1 MSATRPTPVEL
12 SGDVIAAVDLLDK
25 KNIRFAL
32 DESIPTSHRP
42 VSLVNI
48 AVGSDTVQNVS
59 LGATSSVSINPT
71 WQVTVPDTFVLDSNI
86 QLRLPFSFQFRG
98 TTNAANS
105 KCLPDNQWCMSRYA
119 IYQAI
124 QSITVTMD
132 GASISKSI
140 GEIMPLIA
148 DYTDL
153 EDARSHDLYSCP
165 DTVSNFA
172 QIYGAAGADAA
183 RKDLVLGTAASPFAP
198 PGFANS
204 KYGSRAPVVVS
215 TTDAAAA
222 AGVRTETYDI
232 DVFMAL
238 PWSIFA
244 SSGTGLGLGNLRQMR
259 VSIQFNSE
267 WDRLFNY
274 LPALTG
280 YAAADRPA
288 VFGAP
293 TFRGAPDMYCR
304 YIKPADY
311 VTKAL
316 INPETNL
323 PHSQIHTMKQHAH
336 WSMEKRVGVTGPEN
350 ASSTPITLQS
360 VPKRIFVAAVRARS
374 SHRTGTGGTAMTPQE
389 ILETPSTYGLLSN
402 VKISIGGRDA
412 NNSLTTFG
420 LYEMSSRNGYSLPWS
435 IAKKTG
441 FAVCFDLQNDLSLGQ
456 HNILSCVSNLPLY
469 VSADITNTAV
479 NEAGIPVAATY
490 DFVVV
495 VETDSY
501 LDFKPSGVITVTD
514 AIELDAADKAALML
528 VGSHVIRTSSNTIGG
543 SIFGTLFRG
552 AKKVLSGLP
561 KLAWDNRGK
570 IFDYVKSSLASGFRP
585 NSVGGGDALVP
596 AKKPSAASKRG
607 AGVAQSTED
616 SRIL

>member
-1 MSATRPTPVEL
+1 MSEPVPVSLPSDVLAAAERL
-12 SGDVIAAVDLLDK
+12 SQ
-25 KNIRFAL
+25 KNLQFAL

-42 VSLVNI
+42 VSLIDV
-48 AVGSDTVQNVS
+48 AVGPETVQNVR
-59 LGATSSVSINPT
+59 LGATSSDSINPT
-71 WQVTVPDTFVLDSNI
+71 WQITVPDTFVLDSNI
-86 QLRLPFSFQFRG
+86 QLRLPFRFRFRG
-98 TTNAANS
+98 TTNEASS

-124 QSITVTMD
+124 QNITVTMD

-172 QIYGAAGADAA
+172 QIYAADVGN
-183 RKDLVLGTAASPFAP
+183 KSLILGTAASPFAP

-204 KYGSRAPVVVS
+204 KYGSRAPVVVA
-215 TTDAAAA
+215 TTDAS
-222 AGVRTETYDI
+222 AGAGARDVTYDI
-232 DVFMAL
+232 DVYMAL

-274 LPALTG
+274 LPTMTG
-280 YAAADRPA
+280 YTLGTNRP
-288 VFGAP
+288 VVSGAP
-293 TFRGAPDMYCR
+293 TFREAPDMYCR

-316 INPETNL
+316 TNPENNL
-323 PHSQIHTMKQHAH
+323 PYPQVHTMKQHSH
-336 WSMEKRVGVTGPEN
+336 WSMTKRVGAGATEL

-374 SHRTGTGGTAMTPQE
+374 AHRNGPTGAPMTAQQ
-389 ILETPSTYGLLSN
+389 ILETPSTYGLLSD

-420 LYEMSSRNGYSLPWS
+420 LYEMSSRNGYSLPQS

-441 FAVCFDLQNDLSLGQ
+441 FVVCFDLQNDLSLGQ
-456 HNILSCVSNLPLY
+456 HNILSCISNLPLY
-469 VSADITNTAV
+469 VSANITNTAV
-479 NEAGIPVAATY
+479 DTTNAGIAADY

-501 LDFKPSGVITVTD
+501 IEFKPTGIVSITD
-514 AIELDAADKAALML
+514 ALELSSEDRDALMK
-528 VGSHVIRTSSNTIGG
+528 VGAHVIRTSSNTVGG

-585 NSVGGGDALVP
+585 NSVGGSDSLVP
-596 AKKPSAASKRG
+596 TKTKATAGAAKRG
-607 AGVAQSTED
+607 AGVDQSTTAC
-616 SRIL
+616 RIL

>member
-1 MSATRPTPVEL
+1 MSDSLEL
-12 SGDVIAAVDLLDK
+12 SSAVTEAVKRLDR
-25 KNIRFAL
+25 KNLRFAL
-32 DESIPTSHRP
+32 DESIPTAHRP
-42 VSLVNI
+42 VSMIDV
-48 AVGSDTVQNVS
+48 AVGPDTVQNVR
-59 LGATSSVSINPT
+59 LGASSSKSINPT
-71 WQVTVPDTFVLDSNI
+71 WQITVPDTFVLDSNI
-86 QLRLPFSFQFRG
+86 HIRLPFRFRFQG
-98 TTNAANS
+98 TTNAAAS

-124 QSITVTMD
+124 QSVSVTMD

-172 QIYGAAGADAA
+172 QLYSSAVGDDA
-183 RKDLVLGTAASPFAP
+183 KHLLIGSAASPFAP
-198 PGFANS
+198 PAFANS
-204 KYGSRAPVVVS
+204 KYGSRAPVVVA
-215 TTDAAAA
+215 TTDTSAA
-222 AGVRTETYDI
+222 AGPRDVTYDI
-232 DVFMAL
+232 DVYMAL

-259 VSIQFNSE
+259 VSIQFNSD
-267 WDRLFNY
+267 WNRLFNY
-274 LPALTG
+274 LPALSG
-280 YAAADRPA
+280 YLAADRP
-288 VFGAP
+288 VVSGAP
-293 TFRGAPDMYCR
+293 TFHTEPEMFCR
-304 YIKPADY
+304 YIKPAEY
-311 VTKAL
+311 VTSAL
-316 INPETNL
+316 IDPQTNL
-323 PHSQIHTMKQHAH
+323 PFPQTHTMKQHSH
-336 WSMEKRVGVTGPEN
+336 WSMTKRVAAGATES
-350 ASSTPITLQS
+350 ATSTPITLQS

-374 SHRTGTGGTAMTPQE
+374 VHRNGPAGAPMTAQQ
-389 ILETPSTYGLLSN
+389 ILETPSTYGLLSD

-412 NNSLTTFG
+412 NNSMTTFG

-435 IAKKTG
+435 VAKKTG
-441 FAVCFDLQNDLSLGQ
+441 FVVCFDLQNDLSLGQ
-456 HNILSCVSNLPLY
+456 HNILSTISNLPLY
-469 VSADITNTAV
+469 VSANITNTAV
-479 NEAGIPVAATY
+479 DTTNAGVAADY

-495 VETDSY
+495 VENDSY
-501 LDFKPSGVITVTD
+501 LEFRPNGIVSITD
-514 AIELDAADKAALML
+514 ALELSPEDRKDLMV

-607 AGVAQSTED
+607 AGVEQSTENC
-616 SRIL
+616 RIL